1 MAQDD
6 EIMELARGVGLEKA
20 AARFRGD
27 LEKAV
32 SFSRR
37 LKDEMP
43 RDFGLAE
50 EPAHVLRLKAER

>member
-6 EIMELARGVGLEKA
+6 EIMALARGVGLEKA

-27 LEKAV
+27 LEKALT
-32 SFSRR
+32 FSRK

-43 RDFGLAE
+43 RDFGPAD